1 MIWLNYFLVWLLASL
16 PFLYVLGR
24 IIRHGS
30 HDVDHD

>member
-1 MIWLNYFLVWLLASL
+1 MIWLTCFMVWLLASL
-16 PFLYVLGR
+16 PFLYVLER